1 MHPLRAIRLY
11 ALAGL
16 RRVERVFDSAFGS
29 GLNPLR
35 HLGALGFMLFWLL
48 AVSGIYLYVVLDTSA
63 EGAYQSIDQLSREP
77 WQLGGI
83 LRSLHRYAADGLIVV
98 TLAHLLREGLYGR
111 YSGFRR
117 FSWLTGIPLLLLS
130 YVNAVGGFW
139 LNWDQLGQFSAL
151 ATAEWLDW
159 LPLFGSP
166 LTRNFLGAD
175 AVSDRLFSLFV
186 FVHIGVPLLLVF
198 GLWFHVQRVARAKV
212 FPPRRL
218 ALGTAVTLF
227 ALALAAPVTSQG
239 PANLVVAPTAL
250 AYDWL
255 LLFVHPLTYFTS
267 PAFVWFAL
275 AGALLV
281 LFALPAMPQP
291 APAPIAVVDADNCN
305 GCRRCFDDCP
315 YAAVTMVPHP
325 MRGVRELAKVDA
337 DLCASCGICVGACP
351 SSSPFRSAADTCDRH
366 RHAVGANRHV
376 APPTRERLGRARQ
389 STVQDRRFRLR
400 PRRRCPPAGRLR
412 CGGLQPDVYRAIA
425 AIVRRVRV
433 ARWRRRR
440 AGHRLR
446 RRQLRIP
453 PRSAMD
459 RRAAAGNAR
468 AAPPHL
474 GAARATRVGVGRCW
488 RRTRGVPGA
497 AIPPPAD
504 HRCGRA
510 NVRQRGASPWLTF
523 RNRYRS
529 PGLARFCCMVFSRCS
544 SACSPAGPRTVTCH
558 RIKR

>member
-1 MHPLRAIRLY
+1 
-11 ALAGL
+11 
-16 RRVERVFDSAFGS
+16 
-29 GLNPLR
+29 
-35 HLGALGFMLFWLL
+35 MLFWLL

-63 EGAYQSIDQLSREP
+63 DGAYRSIDQLSREP

-111 YSGFRR
+111 YSGFRS

-130 YVNAVGGFW
+130 YVNAIGGFW

-151 ATAEWLDW
+151 ATAEWLDR

-198 GLWFHVQRVARAKV
+198 GLWFHVQRVARATV

-218 ALGTAVTLF
+218 AIGTAVTLL
-227 ALALAAPVTSQG
+227 ALALAAPVASQG
-239 PANLVVAPTAL
+239 PANLVVAPAAL

-275 AGALLV
+275 AGALLL
-281 LFALPAMPQP
+281 LFALPVMPQP

-305 GCRRCFDDCP
+305 GCRRCFEDCP

-351 SSSPFRSAADTCDRH
+351 SSSPFRSVAELVTGIDMPSAPIGMLRRRLVKGLAALGNRPYKIAVFGCDHGVDVRQLAGPDVAAFSLMCAAQLPPSFVEYAL
-366 RHAVGANRHV
+366 RDGAAGVLVTACAEGSCEYRLGQRWTAERLQGTREPRLRASV
-376 APPTRERLGRARQ
+376 PRERLALAWAGAGDESAARQ
-389 STVQDRRFRLR
+389 ALQSLR
-400 PRRRCPPAGRLR
+400 
-412 CGGLQPDVYRAIA
+412 Q
-425 AIVRRVRV
+425 
-433 ARWRRRR
+433 
-440 AGHRLR
+440 
-446 RRQLRIP
+446 QLT
-453 PRSAMD
+453 
-459 RRAAAGNAR
+459 AAAGPTSANAT
-468 AAPPHL
+468 P
-474 GAARATRVGVGRCW
+474 ARG
-488 RRTRGVPGA
+488 
-497 AIPPPAD
+497 
-504 HRCGRA
+504 
-510 NVRQRGASPWLTF
+510 
-523 RNRYRS
+523 
-529 PGLARFCCMVFSRCS
+529 
-544 SACSPAGPRTVTCH
+544 
-558 RIKR
+558 

>member
-11 ALAGL
+11 ALAGF
-16 RRVERVFDSAFGS
+16 RRLERVFDAAFGS

-63 EGAYQSIDQLSREP
+63 EGAYRSIDQLSRVP

-98 TLAHLLREGLYGR
+98 TLAHLLREGLHGR

-151 ATAEWLDW
+151 ATAEWLDQ

-186 FVHIGVPLLLVF
+186 FVHVGVPLLLVF

-218 ALGTAVTLF
+218 ALGTAATLL
-227 ALALAAPVTSQG
+227 ALALAAPVASQG

-275 AGALLV
+275 TGALLV
-281 LFALPAMPQP
+281 LFALPVMPHP

-351 SSSPFRSAADTCDRH
+351 SSSPFRSAAELVTGIDMPSAPIGMLRQQLVKGLAALGNQPYKVAVFGCDHGVDVRQLTGPDVVAFSLMCAAQLPPSFVEYAL
-366 RHAVGANRHV
+366 RDGAAGVLVTACAEGSCEYRLGQRWTAERLQGTREPHLRTSV
-376 APPTRERLGRARQ
+376 PRERLALAWAGAGDESAVHQALQSLRQ
-389 STVQDRRFRLR
+389 
-400 PRRRCPPAGRLR
+400 
-412 CGGLQPDVYRAIA
+412 
-425 AIVRRVRV
+425 
-433 ARWRRRR
+433 
-440 AGHRLR
+440 
-446 RRQLRIP
+446 RIT
-453 PRSAMD
+453 
-459 RRAAAGNAR
+459 AAAGPMSAN
-468 AAPPHL
+468 AAP
-474 GAARATRVGVGRCW
+474 V
-488 RRTRGVPGA
+488 RG
-497 AIPPPAD
+497 
-504 HRCGRA
+504 
-510 NVRQRGASPWLTF
+510 
-523 RNRYRS
+523 
-529 PGLARFCCMVFSRCS
+529 
-544 SACSPAGPRTVTCH
+544 
-558 RIKR
+558 